1 MNLSLYQSFFS
12 NKSFDDLGKS
22 WGLLYKLKRITRHP
36 RLKYDM
42 LFETGVWLAGFVI
55 QGTGFTRLLKCRP
68 RFFYCPVTS
77 AGMVPVM

>member
-1 MNLSLYQSFFS
+1 VIKVPSLSYVVMVI
-12 NKSFDDLGKS
+12 NC